1 MLDFFFYTKTILD
14 SRDEVTD
21 ETMMTAHLLDKESC
35 KDHNDG
41 INDLGFSSQNDELQP
56 IKSESK
62 WGHCDKDEI

>member
-1 MLDFFFYTKTILD
+1 MCEFKWKGGNVRFFFYTKTILD

-35 KDHNDG
+35 KDLNDG

-62 WGHCDKDEI
+62 